1 MFTLWETKGD
11 CREDNID
18 RQLSYDFDK
27 LGLQQLFKIFFAHLG
42 L

>member
-18 RQLSYDFDK
+18 RLFSYNFAK
-27 LGLQQLFKIFFAHLG
+27 LGIQQLFKIFFVYLG